1 MAAGSSFVRFSF
13 CEKSKCLNLI
23 NHPLVAEW
31 GQIFVEKMHFAFCK
45 SFHLYF
51 PAVGRHAIALL
62 YQLHF
67 ITAVTL
73 FQSGPDKHTKSFFH

>member
-1 MAAGSSFVRFSF
+1 MAVGSSFVRFSF

-31 GQIFVEKMHFAFCK
+31 GQIFVEKCILHFAK
-45 SFHLYF
+45 VSIYISPLL
-51 PAVGRHAIALL
+51 AAIALL

-73 FQSGPDKHTKSFFH
+73 FQSGPDKHTKSFLH